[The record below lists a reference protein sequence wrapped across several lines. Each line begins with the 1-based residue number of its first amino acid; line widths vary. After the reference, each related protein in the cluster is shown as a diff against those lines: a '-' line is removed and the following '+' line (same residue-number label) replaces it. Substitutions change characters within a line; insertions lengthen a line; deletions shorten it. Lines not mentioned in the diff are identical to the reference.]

1 MMIPS
6 MCRRD
11 ITPYSIAPTDEDVTS
26 VVDTAPTITWLC
38 EGSYYLI
45 IKMGNVVFFYEIV
58 KLWSVLIYD
67 LTSLHDCYSCIV

>member
-1 MMIPS
+1 MIPS

-26 VVDTAPTITWLC
+26 VVDTAPTITWLG

-45 IKMGNVVFFYEIV
+45 IKMGNVVFFYRKV
-58 KLWSVLIYD
+58 KLCSLLIFG
-67 LTSLHDCYSCIV
+67 LMSILDCYSCIV